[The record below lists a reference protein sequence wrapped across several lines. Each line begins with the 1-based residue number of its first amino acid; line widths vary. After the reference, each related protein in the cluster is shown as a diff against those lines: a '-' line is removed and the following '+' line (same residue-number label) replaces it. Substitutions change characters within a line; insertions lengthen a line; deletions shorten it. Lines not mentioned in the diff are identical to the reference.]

1 MIGKE
6 NGQNELAA
14 WGITHKAGV
23 LDQINEALN
32 WKRFDPVLHKVFKIS
47 KEGRPSY
54 PPVVLFKV
62 PLLQQWYGLSDP
74 MAEEAMGDRLSFR
87 RFLGLGLHDRVPDET
102 TICRFRGRLA
112 GKRLTPKLSREL
124 NRQLD
129 GKGLLVKHG
138 TLIDASLVE
147 AHGRPPR
154 SGETNPK
161 DPDAAW
167 TLKRGQPARGYK
179 LHVGVDAD
187 SGLIREAGMTPANAH
202 DTKGFETLLSGD
214 ESAVYAGK
222 AYHSTAR
229 GVRLKKADVMPGILK
244 KGRRNKPLTDWERA
258 WNRYLS
264 TIRSPVERVF
274 GTLKGSYGFRGAAY
288 VGLERTR
295 NQGLL
300 LCRAFNLRKMTQL
313 QPV

>member
-1 MIGKE
+1 
-6 NGQNELAA
+6 
-14 WGITHKAGV
+14 
-23 LDQINEALN
+23 
-32 WKRFDPVLHKVFKIS
+32 
-47 KEGRPSY
+47 
-54 PPVVLFKV
+54 
-62 PLLQQWYGLSDP
+62 
-74 MAEEAMGDRLSFR
+74 
-87 RFLGLGLHDRVPDET
+87 
-102 TICRFRGRLA
+102 
-112 GKRLTPKLSREL
+112 
-124 NRQLD
+124 
-129 GKGLLVKHG
+129 
-138 TLIDASLVE
+138 
-147 AHGRPPR
+147 
-154 SGETNPK
+154 
-161 DPDAAW
+161 
-167 TLKRGQPARGYK
+167 
-179 LHVGVDAD
+179 
-187 SGLIREAGMTPANAH
+187 MTPANAH

-244 KGRRNKPLTDWERA
+244 KGRRNKPLTDWERT

-274 GTLKGSYGFRGAAY
+274 GTLKRSYGFRGAAY